1 MQVEGER
8 EGERSKVG
16 KTTLA
21 SVVLVHTPT
30 PTPHT
35 HNSSNLVDLAHDTSI
50 QFGSEPPL
58 FSKPPGW
65 DDGGGGGGAAA
76 TPTPTPQPADNF
88 TNPIHSPSGGGGGG
102 GGGIWGGALAA
113 MAAAMSGG
121 GNTNAQRPPSAAA
134 APPPLPPQPTA
145 KPELQ
150 ASFRKAAIEGLT
162 ARLQA
167 SLAAS
172 DAGVAAAAAGDAD
185 GAAGLASRAATL
197 DAGLAALRA
206 EKAALEAAVGGLRA
220 RAKEADAWLKA
231 HEPKAPQPGG
241 PAIDPDAAVTPADP
255 LSAAALAAQAED
267 MAVEDALYALDR
279 ALAAGGLPPD
289 AYLRAVRGLCAR
301 QFTLRAT
308 GAAVAARQHAD
319 GEGGGGGGG
328 GGGGS
333 SGGAGG
339 GPDGA
344 VAMPQG
350 DSWSSCGVLAASNP
364 LAAGGSFNARR

>member
-1 MQVEGER
+1 MSR
-8 EGERSKVG
+8 EEEIERSRKR
-16 KTTLA
+16 TRDECF
-21 SVVLVHTPT
+21 VLFLFTHSP
-30 PTPHT
+30 PPH

-50 QFGSEPPL
+50 QFGAEPPL

-65 DDGGGGGGAAA
+65 DDGGGGGAAA
-76 TPTPTPQPADNF
+76 TPTPQPADNF
-88 TNPIHSPSGGGGGG
+88 TNPIHSPAGGGGGG

-121 GNTNAQRPPSAAA
+121 GGGNANTQRPPSAAP
-134 APPPLPPQPTA
+134 APPPPAPAPTA

-150 ASFRKAAIEGLT
+150 ASLRKAAVEGLT

-167 SLAAS
+167 SLAAA
-172 DAGVAAAAAGDAD
+172 DAAAAAATATDSD

-220 RAKEADAWLKA
+220 RAMEADAWLKA
-231 HEPKAPQPGG
+231 HEPKAPKPGG
-241 PAIDPDAAVTPADP
+241 AAIDPDAAVTPADP

-308 GAAVAARQHAD
+308 GAAVATRQHAD
-319 GEGGGGGGG
+319 GG

-333 SGGAGG
+333 GG
-339 GPDGA
+339 GNSGVGGNPDGA

-350 DSWSSCGVLAASNP
+350 DSWSSTGVLNP
-364 LAAGGSFNARR
+364 LVAGGSFNVRR